1 MPFFTPRTEGHV
13 PTTTWDDHPGNPLLR
28 FYGPWQEAQNVYR
41 LTNGTITEV
50 YPINNED
57 TLARVYQGGANRITA
72 AEAAALTAAGYGTG
86 GNGTI
91 TYEDML
97 IEGQFVWQLMS
108 GETLLQVS
116 P

>member
-1 MPFFTPRTEGHV
+1 M
-13 PTTTWDDHPGNPLLR
+13 
-28 FYGPWQEAQNVYR
+28 YR
-41 LTNGTITEV
+41 LTDGTITEV